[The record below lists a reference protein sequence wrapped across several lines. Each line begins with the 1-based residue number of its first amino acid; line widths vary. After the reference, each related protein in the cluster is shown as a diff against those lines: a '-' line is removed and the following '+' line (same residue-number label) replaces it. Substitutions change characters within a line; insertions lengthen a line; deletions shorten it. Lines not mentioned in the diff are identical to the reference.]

1 MFMVQNLIRINM
13 GYRHGSR
20 TSCGAPYQA
29 VISSPSGGIGPR
41 WDGQGARA
49 ARLPM
54 HMDAVR
60 RGSDVQGR
68 L

>member
-1 MFMVQNLIRINM
+1 MVQNLIRINM
-13 GYRHGSR
+13 GCYHGSS
-20 TSCGAPYQA
+20 TSCGATYQA
-29 VISSPSGGIGPR
+29 VISSPSGGMGTW
-41 WDGQGARA
+41 WDGQGVRV

-60 RGSDVQGR
+60 RGINVQGR